1 MNTSTL
7 PPSSPWPAPPAPPWA
22 PPDPDAE
29 DWALGLGMMIPMGVC
44 LVLCCFCCMFI
55 FKAIAS
61 GAPPEAFM
69 MMATPFICFMVV
81 VLSLAAAA
89 VVLGAQGRGPE
100 AMLIF
105 GSVTLALLALPL
117 LLLLL
122 PLCFMAAN
130 AMEDESVSV
139 DCDCCDDC
147 GHSLLLCCQS
157 IWCYACNRRAQAV
170 ARREALVR
178 AREREAREL
187 EQARETRAAE
197 EGGLSLDCDS
207 CGKTLMRFGRARVVG
222 PVFVNGPTVVCGDC
236 YMRLNAAARSDEERN
251 NRANFRRTT
260 VAAAAGLRAAAVP
273 TPPPPAPPLEWTLQ
287 RGLSML
293 APNDFICT
301 ITLSIMEEPVRVTQT
316 GISYEKSALDEW
328 LVAHP
333 HAGERHWRPGL
344 SGTLPAVPPRSP
356 PC

>member
-1 MNTSTL
+1 
-7 PPSSPWPAPPAPPWA
+7 
-22 PPDPDAE
+22 
-29 DWALGLGMMIPMGVC
+29 
-44 LVLCCFCCMFI
+44 
-55 FKAIAS
+55 
-61 GAPPEAFM
+61 
-69 MMATPFICFMVV
+69 
-81 VLSLAAAA
+81 
-89 VVLGAQGRGPE
+89 
-100 AMLIF
+100 MLIF
-105 GSVTLALLALPL
+105 GSVTLASPL
-117 LLLLL
+117 LLLLY
-122 PLCFMAAN
+122 PAAS
-130 AMEDESVSV
+130 AMKGEDEGYSYCY
-139 DCDCCDDC
+139 CDGCGCCR
-147 GHSLLLCCQS
+147 SLLQCCHS
-157 IWCYACNRRAQAV
+157 IWCYPCNRRAQAV
-170 ARREALVR
+170 ARREALAR

-236 YMRLNAAARSDEERN
+236 YMRLNAAARSDEERAN

-273 TPPPPAPPLEWTLQ
+273 TPPAPAPPLEWTLQ

-344 SGTLPAVPPRSP
+344 SGTLPAVPPRRP
-356 PC
+356 PG